1 MPRPADWIV
10 PRWPAPTR
18 VQALFTTRAGGV
30 SAAPCDSLNLGLHV
44 GDDPVAVARNR
55 AILRAGLPAEPL
67 WLQQVHGT
75 RVARLDEGFAGGE
88 ADAAVTRNAA
98 TVCAVMVADC
108 LPVLLCDRD
117 ASVVACVHA
126 GWRGLSAGV
135 LERTLDE
142 MDCPRD
148 RILAWMG
155 PAIGPR
161 AFEVGHDVR
170 DAFLSTRREDAACF
184 RDKSPGAGGEPKWW
198 ADLPELARRRLRRA
212 GVEAVYGAQDCTFSD
227 RQRFF
232 SHRRDGRCGRHAAL
246 IWMHSR

>member
-1 MPRPADWIV
+1 MRPHADWIV
-10 PRWPAPTR
+10 PRWPAPAR

-30 SAAPCDSLNLGLHV
+30 SAAPYDSLNLGLHV
-44 GDDPVAVARNR
+44 GDRLADVARNR
-55 AILRAGLPAEPL
+55 EIVRATLPAEPL

-75 RVARLDEGFAGGE
+75 YVARPDAGFPGGE
-88 ADAAVTRNAA
+88 ADAALTRSPG

-117 ASVVACVHA
+117 ASVVACAHA

-148 RILAWMG
+148 RVLAWMG
-155 PAIGPR
+155 PAIGPH
-161 AFEVGHDVR
+161 AFEVGRDVR
-170 DAFLSTRREDAACF
+170 DAFLSARREDAACF
-184 RDKSPGAGGEPKWW
+184 RDKAPGAGGEPKWW

-212 GVEAVYGAQDCTFSD
+212 GVEALYGGKHCTFSD
-227 RQRFF
+227 PQRFF

-246 IWMHSR
+246 IWMDAR